1 MIDLNFVN
9 VSHCIKYRRY
19 TLTENE
25 NIEAAA
31 QIFSYS
37 GDVLRPCQTCTLE
50 IFVKIVKG

>member
-19 TLTENE
+19 TLTEYE